1 MRFTTLSFLL
11 FFAILYLAYWAA
23 SGRLRL
29 HLILI
34 GSIIFYAAWSIPFAL
49 HFFGIV
55 GLNYGFV
62 RLMFRAK
69 AKAGDGESPGQSG
82 LAGKWM
88 GLAIALNI
96 ANLFLFKYFYLFL
109 TILFDLTGSPIFQHK
124 IFNEWLYATT
134 GNNAI
139 ILPLAISFYTF
150 QLIAYVVDVH
160 RGQIAE
166 DTGPLK
172 FFVFILFFPQLVAG
186 PIMRHS
192 DFFHQLNAIRPNEEY
207 IRRGLYLL
215 LTGLIKKVVIAD
227 NCIAPVQAVFAAPGE
242 YDAVSNLAAIFGF
255 AARVYCD
262 FSGYTDVARGLGYL
276 LGLKLPENFR
286 APYMSDS
293 ARDLWQRWHITLATW
308 LRDYIY
314 IPMGGN
320 RRGYWRSHLNLIT
333 TFTLGGLWHGANYTY
348 IVWGFMHGIALS
360 VERVYGDVRAKLNPE
375 SAASAAPEENPS
387 GLRRMLA
394 GLGRGTRMLI
404 VFLIFCAGIIP
415 FNSPDIYSAWEM
427 TLQLFNFS
435 GEGMRSKSNDFLLS
449 MLAVTMLFNYI
460 QFRRE
465 WRLPSPRTQY
475 ALLFVLGFITMALIG
490 RFAPG
495 GFDYIYFQF

>member
-1 MRFTTLSFLL
+1 EKSRAWMR
-11 FFAILYLAYWAA
+11 
-23 SGRLRL
+23 
-29 HLILI
+29 
-34 GSIIFYAAWSIPFAL
+34 
-49 HFFGIV
+49 
-55 GLNYGFV
+55 
-62 RLMFRAK
+62 
-69 AKAGDGESPGQSG
+69 
-82 LAGKWM
+82 
-88 GLAIALNI
+88 LAIVLNL
-96 ANLFLFKYFYLFL
+96 ANLFLFKYFYLLLTFL
-109 TILFDLTGSPIFQHK
+109 HDLSGQAFFQHEY
-124 IFNEWLYATT
+124 FNQWLYATT

-150 QLIAYVVDVH
+150 QLVAYVVDVH
-160 RGQIAE
+160 RGQITE

-227 NCIAPVQAVFAAPGE
+227 NCIAPVQAVFMAPGE
-242 YDAVSNLAAIFGF
+242 YDGLSNLAAVFGF

-286 APYMSDS
+286 APYLSDS

-320 RRGYWRSHLNLIT
+320 RGGYGRSYFNLIT

-348 IVWGFMHGIALS
+348 IIWGFLHGLVLAA
-360 VERVYGDVRAKLNPE
+360 ERFYGEVREKLR
-375 SAASAAPEENPS
+375 SASENGNDRSSGEKTTPASQNDEANAPPV
-387 GLRRMLA
+387 GMRRILA
-394 GLGRGTRMLI
+394 GVGRGTRMLI
-404 VFLIFCAGIIP
+404 VFLIFCLGVIP
-415 FNSPDIYSAWEM
+415 FNSPDIYSAWAM
-427 TLQLFNFS
+427 TVQIFAFAQ
-435 GEGMRSKSNDFLLS
+435 EGLRSKSNDFLLG
-449 MLAVTMLFNYI
+449 MLAITMFFNYL
-460 QFRRE
+460 QFRRQ
-465 WRLPSPRTQY
+465 WRLPSAKAQY
-475 ALLFVLGFITMALIG
+475 AILFVLGFLTLALIG

>member
-1 MRFTTLSFLL
+1 MRFTTLSFLI
-11 FFAILYLAYWAA
+11 FFAILYLVYW
-23 SGRLRL
+23 SVNGRLRL

-34 GSIIFYAAWSIPFAL
+34 GSLIFYAAWSIPFAL

-55 GLNYGFV
+55 AINYGIV
-62 RLMFRAK
+62 RMMFQRPGRAR
-69 AKAGDGESPGQSG
+69 G
-82 LAGKWM
+82 WM
-88 GLAIALNI
+88 RLAIALNLT
-96 ANLFLFKYFYLFL
+96 NLFLFKYFYLFL
-109 TILFDLTGSPIFQHK
+109 TFLYDVTGQAIFQHEF
-124 IFNEWLYATT
+124 FNEWLYATT
-134 GNNAI
+134 GNNSI

-150 QLIAYVVDVH
+150 QLVAYVVDVH
-160 RGQIAE
+160 RGHITE
-166 DTGPLK
+166 DAGALK

-207 IRRGLYLL
+207 MRRGVYLL

-227 NCIAPVQAVFAAPGE
+227 NCIAPVEAVFTAPGE
-242 YDAVSNLAAIFGF
+242 YDGLSNLIATFGF

-286 APYMSDS
+286 APYLSDS

-320 RRGYWRSHLNLIT
+320 RGGPVRAYFNLIT

-348 IVWGFMHGIALS
+348 IAWGFFHGLALA
-360 VERVYGDVRAKLNPE
+360 VERLYGELRDKWRA
-375 SAASAAPEENPS
+375 AAARRSGADLHAAQTKNDETQAPT
-387 GLRRMLA
+387 GLRRLLS
-394 GLGRGTRMLI
+394 GVGRGTRMFV
-404 VFLIFCAGIIP
+404 VFLVFCAGIIP
-415 FNSPDIYSAWEM
+415 FNSPDIYSAWIM
-427 TLQLFNFS
+427 TVQIFS
-435 GEGMRSKSNDFLLS
+435 FASEGLRSKSNDFLMG
-449 MLAVTMLFNYI
+449 MLALAMLFNYL
-460 QFRRE
+460 QYRRE
-465 WRLPSPRTQY
+465 WRLPRPRVQY
-475 ALLFVLGFITMALIG
+475 ALLFGLAFATMALIG
-490 RFAPG
+490 RYAPG